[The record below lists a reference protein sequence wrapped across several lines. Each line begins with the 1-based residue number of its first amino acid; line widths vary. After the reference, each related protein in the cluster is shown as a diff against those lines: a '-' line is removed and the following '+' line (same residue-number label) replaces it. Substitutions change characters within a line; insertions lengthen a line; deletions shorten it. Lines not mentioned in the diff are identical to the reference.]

1 MTISAARIY
10 ERPGRSSGF
19 TLIEIILVLV
29 IAAVLVGGGVGY
41 MVYSS
46 DERVLRDVSGEVEL
60 LAKRARTTSMLQQT
74 PYALEFREGVVRLM
88 PLAQAG
94 SDEKL
99 TALGATIGGDRVDE
113 ETPGSR
119 SPVHA
124 EYRFPGDMN
133 VVIRRWNSDAWLT
146 TRRNSLHIWRFD
158 PDGLSEPISLRYEI
172 NESRL
177 QDTFH
182 PLTASIRETEFE
194 IR

>member
-10 ERPGRSSGF
+10 KRPGRSNGF
-19 TLIEIILVLV
+19 TLIEIVLVLV
-29 IAAVLVGGGVGY
+29 IAAVLVGGAVGY

-74 PYALEFREGVVRLM
+74 PYALEFREGVVRLL

-94 SDEKL
+94 ADEKL

-113 ETPGSR
+113 ETPGRR

-146 TRRNSLHIWRFD
+146 TQRNSLHIWRFD